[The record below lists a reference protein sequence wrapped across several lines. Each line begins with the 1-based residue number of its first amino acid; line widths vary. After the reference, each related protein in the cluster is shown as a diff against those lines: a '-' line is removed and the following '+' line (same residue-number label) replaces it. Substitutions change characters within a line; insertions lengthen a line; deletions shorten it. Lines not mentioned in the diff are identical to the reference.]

1 MITLEHIGG
10 RVRIWRRRR
19 KLSQATL
26 AGLAGISQAYLSQVE
41 TGIRPVERR
50 STQVALATALDV
62 SVADLLGQ
70 NSDPADP
77 VRVRASEAV
86 AAVRVALVDLEV
98 GEVAP
103 PQRGGAEL
111 EAAIGRML
119 QLRQASDHLTL
130 APLLPGLLRDAAG
143 QPGALV
149 RVAYVASACLRALGY
164 RDLARPAAKIAV
176 DAAGDLDD
184 PAWSGMADFGY
195 ILSLPVEA
203 VAAARRVSERSVV
216 TLQRAPGDARARQM
230 LGQVHLSAALA
241 GASAARPDIARDHL
255 AEAEQEALSL
265 GEPADGLGFFGSFF
279 GPMNVH
285 LWKMSLFSELGEHG
299 RVLELA
305 EGVPVESI
313 PIANRRQSY
322 YLDRGR
328 ALAHSGK
335 RDKEALVS
343 LAQAERAAPAPFRLN
358 PVIRD
363 VVSTMITRAK
373 RRAVAEDLTAMA
385 HRLGISPA

>member
-1 MITLEHIGG
+1 VTEHIGG

-19 KLSQATL
+19 RLSQAAL
-26 AGLAGISQAYLSQVE
+26 AGLAGISQAYLSQIE
-41 TGIRPVERR
+41 TGIRAVERR
-50 STQVALATALDV
+50 STQVALASALDV
-62 SVADLLGQ
+62 GVADLLGQ

-86 AAVRVALVDLEV
+86 ASVRVALVDIEV
-98 GEVAP
+98 GNLAQ
-103 PQRGGAEL
+103 PQRAGAEL
-111 EAAIGRML
+111 EAAISHVL
-119 QLRQASDHLTL
+119 DLRQASDHLTL
-130 APLLPGLLRDAAG
+130 APLLPDLLRDSAG
-143 QPGALV
+143 QPAALV

-176 DAAGDLDD
+176 DAAGALDD
-184 PAWSGMADFGY
+184 PAWSGMANFGY

-203 VAAARRVSERSVV
+203 ATAARRVSERSVV
-216 TLQRAPGDARARQM
+216 SLQRAAADPRARQM

-241 GASAARPDIARDHL
+241 GATAGKVSDARDHL
-255 AEAEQEALSL
+255 AEAENEALTL
-265 GEPADGLGFFGSFF
+265 GEPVDGVGFFGSFF
-279 GPMNVH
+279 GPLNVH
-285 LWKMSLFSELGEHG
+285 LWKMSLFAELGEHG

-313 PIANRRQSY
+313 PIANRKQSY

-335 RDKEALVS
+335 RDKEALIS
-343 LAQAERAAPAPFRLN
+343 LALAERAAPAPFRLN
-358 PVIRD
+358 PVLRD

-373 RRAVAEDLTAMA
+373 RRAVAEDLSAMA
-385 HRLGISPA
+385 HRLGISPT

>member
-1 MITLEHIGG
+1 MADRIGD

-19 KLSQATL
+19 KLSQAAL
-26 AGLAGISQAYLSQVE
+26 AGLAGISQAYLSQIE
-41 TGIRPVERR
+41 TGLRAVEKR
-50 STQVALATALDV
+50 STMVTLARALDV

-70 NSDPADP
+70 NTDPTDP

-86 AAVRVALVDLEV
+86 ATVRVALVDLEV
-98 GEVAP
+98 GDLVP
-103 PQRGGAEL
+103 PRRQRAEL
-111 EAAIGRML
+111 ESAIEDML

-143 QPGALV
+143 HPDALV

-176 DAAGDLDD
+176 DAARELDD
-184 PAWSGMADFGY
+184 PAWLGMANFGY
-195 ILSLPVEA
+195 ILALPVEA
-203 VAAARRVSERSVV
+203 AAAAQRVSERSLVE
-216 TLQRAPGDARARQM
+216 LQHAAANPQARQM
-230 LGQVHLSAALA
+230 LGQVHLTAALA
-241 GASAARPDIARDHL
+241 SATARKGDDAWTHL
-255 AEAEQEALSL
+255 AEAEGEALSL
-265 GEPADGLGFFGSFF
+265 GEPPDGLGFFGSFF
-279 GPMNVH
+279 GPLNVH
-285 LWKMSLFSELGEHG
+285 LWKMSLFSEMGEYG
-299 RVLELA
+299 RVLEMA
-305 EGVPVESI
+305 EGVPVDSI
-313 PIANRRQSY
+313 PVANRRQSY
-322 YLDRGR
+322 HLDRGR

-335 RDKEALVS
+335 RDKEALIA